1 MPRRCTSTA
10 CGPRSSGSP
19 DDGGEGVK
27 ITVPT
32 DDAELVG
39 LVHVEPEEARILVSL
54 ADQLQ
59 ALLAEALES
68 PVDDDSAVRRVLPDA
83 YRHEPEL
90 SDEWRRLSRRG
101 LVDRKIGFARTLS
114 TALTPIVAAGTAH
127 SVPLTMDAALDW
139 VRGIG
144 DLRLVIADR
153 MGIIVDGDEGS
164 FGEPGLRDV
173 YDWLAWMQD
182 GLVQVLEVRE
192 PGPEPAD
199 GGAA

>member
-1 MPRRCTSTA
+1 MR
-10 CGPRSSGSP
+10 
-19 DDGGEGVK
+19 

-32 DDAELVG
+32 DEPELVG
-39 LVHVEPEEARILVSL
+39 VVLVEPEEARILVSL

-68 PVDDDSAVRRVLPDA
+68 PIDDDSAVRRVLPDA

-90 SDEWRRLSRRG
+90 ADEWRRLSRRG
-101 LVDRKIGFARTLS
+101 LVDRKIGFARSLS
-114 TALTPIVAAGTAH
+114 TALAPVASEGVAR

-182 GLVQVLEVRE
+182 GIVQVLEAHE
-192 PGPEPAD
+192 TDAAD

>member
-1 MPRRCTSTA
+1 MRIEPA
-10 CGPRSSGSP
+10 GSP
-19 DDGGEGVK
+19 AAGAAGAV
-27 ITVPT
+27 
-32 DDAELVG
+32 LV
-39 LVHVEPEEARILVSL
+39 VRTEPEEARILVSL

-68 PVDDDSAVRRVLPDA
+68 PIDDDAAVRRLLPDA

-90 SDEWRRLSRRG
+90 ADEWRRLSRRG
-101 LVDRKIGFARTLS
+101 LVDRKIGFARSLS
-114 TALTPIVAAGTAH
+114 TALAPVAAEGVAR

-153 MGIIVDGDEGS
+153 MGIVVDGDEGS

-182 GLVQVLEVRE
+182 GIVQVLEAHE
-192 PGPEPAD
+192 TDAAD

>member
-1 MPRRCTSTA
+1 M
-10 CGPRSSGSP
+10 
-19 DDGGEGVK
+19 K

-32 DDAELVG
+32 DDPALVG
-39 LVHVEPEEARILVSL
+39 VVLVEPEEARILVSL

-83 YRHEPEL
+83 YRTEPEL
-90 SDEWRRLSRRG
+90 ADEWRRLSRRG
-101 LVDRKIGFARTLS
+101 LVDRKIGFARTLA
-114 TALTPIVAAGTAH
+114 TALAPVVEEGMARE
-127 SVPLTMDAALDW
+127 VPLTMDAALDW

-153 MGIIVDGDEGS
+153 MGIIVDGDTGM

-182 GLVQVLEVRE
+182 GLVQVLEARE
-192 PGPEPAD
+192 SNAEPAA
-199 GGAA
+199 GGAS

>member
-1 MPRRCTSTA
+1 M
-10 CGPRSSGSP
+10 
-19 DDGGEGVK
+19 
-27 ITVPT
+27 PT
-32 DDAELVG
+32 DDPALVG
-39 LVHVEPEEARILVSL
+39 LVLVEPEEARILVSL

-59 ALLAEALES
+59 ALLADALES

-90 SDEWRRLSRRG
+90 ADEWRRLSRRG

-114 TALTPIVAAGTAH
+114 TALAPIAHEGAART
-127 SVPLTMDAALDW
+127 VPLTMEAALDW

-153 MGIIVDGDEGS
+153 MGIIVDGDEGT

-182 GLVQVLEVRE
+182 GLVQVLEARE
-192 PGPEPAD
+192 PEAEPAG
-199 GGAA
+199 GGAP

>member
-1 MPRRCTSTA
+1 MR
-10 CGPRSSGSP
+10 
-19 DDGGEGVK
+19 

-32 DDAELVG
+32 DDDALVG
-39 LVHVEPEEARILVSL
+39 VVLVEPDEARILVSL

-68 PVDDDSAVRRVLPDA
+68 PIDDDSAVRRVLPDA
-83 YRHEPEL
+83 YRHDAEL
-90 SDEWRRLSRRG
+90 ADEWRRLSRRG
-101 LVDRKIGFARTLS
+101 LVDRKIGFARTLA
-114 TALTPIVAAGTAH
+114 TALAPVADEGVAR

-139 VRGIG
+139 VRGVG

-153 MGIIVDGDEGS
+153 MGIIVDGDEGA

-182 GLVQVLEVRE
+182 GLVQLLEARE
-192 PGPEPAD
+192 ADAAPAG
-199 GGAA
+199 GGAS

>member
-1 MPRRCTSTA
+1 MRIEPADRQGTEHPAGDHTIVVR
-10 CGPRSSGSP
+10 
-19 DDGGEGVK
+19 
-27 ITVPT
+27 
-32 DDAELVG
+32 
-39 LVHVEPEEARILVSL
+39 VEPEEARILVSL
-54 ADQLQ
+54 ANQLQ

-68 PVDDDSAVRRVLPDA
+68 PIDDDSAVRRLLPDA

-90 SDEWRRLSRRG
+90 ADEWRRLSRRG
-101 LVDRKIGFARTLS
+101 LVDRKIGFAHSIS
-114 TALTPIVAAGTAH
+114 TALAPLAADGAAR

-153 MGIIVDGDEGS
+153 MGILVDGDEGS

-182 GLVQVLEVRE
+182 GIVQVLEARE
-192 PGPEPAD
+192 ADVAD
-199 GGAA
+199 GATP

>member
-1 MPRRCTSTA
+1 MRITA
-10 CGPRSSGSP
+10 GHTDP
-19 DDGGEGVK
+19 GE
-27 ITVPT
+27 IAT
-32 DDAELVG
+32 
-39 LVHVEPEEARILVSL
+39 VHVEPEEARILVSL

-68 PVDDDSAVRRVLPDA
+68 PTDDSAVHRVLPDA

-90 SDEWRRLSRRG
+90 ADEWRRLSRRS
-101 LVDRKIGFARTLS
+101 LVDRKIGFARTIS
-114 TALTPIVAAGTAH
+114 TALAAVAADGVAR

-153 MGIIVDGDEGS
+153 MGIIVDGDEGA
-164 FGEPGLRDV
+164 FGEPGLHDV

-182 GLVQVLEVRE
+182 GLVQVLEAAE
-192 PGPEPAD
+192 STAAD
-199 GGAA
+199 GAGA

>member
-1 MPRRCTSTA
+1 M
-10 CGPRSSGSP
+10 
-19 DDGGEGVK
+19 K

-32 DDAELVG
+32 GDDAQPGVAG
-39 LVHVEPEEARILVSL
+39 IVIVEPEEARILVSL

-68 PVDDDSAVRRVLPDA
+68 PIDDDSAVRRLLPDA

-90 SDEWRRLSRRG
+90 ADEWRRLSRRG

-114 TALTPIVAAGTAH
+114 RALAPVANDDLSH
-127 SVPLTMDAALDW
+127 SVSISTDAALDW

-153 MGIIVDGDEGS
+153 MGIIVDGDEGT

-173 YDWLAWMQD
+173 YEWLAWMQD
-182 GLVQVLEVRE
+182 GLVQVIEASE
-192 PGPEPAD
+192 PPTSSEAGS
-199 GGAA
+199 

>member
-1 MPRRCTSTA
+1 M
-10 CGPRSSGSP
+10 
-19 DDGGEGVK
+19 K
-27 ITVPT
+27 ITVPA
-32 DDAELVG
+32 DDPALVG
-39 LVHVEPEEARILVSL
+39 LVHVEPDEARILVSL

-59 ALLAEALES
+59 ALLAEAIAS
-68 PVDDDSAVRRVLPDA
+68 PADDDSAVRRVLPDA

-90 SDEWRRLSRRG
+90 ADEWRRLSRRG

-114 TALTPIVAAGTAH
+114 TALAPVAEEGVART
-127 SVPLTMDAALDW
+127 VPLTMDAALDW

-153 MGIIVDGDEGS
+153 MGIIVDGDEGA

-182 GLVQVLEVRE
+182 GIVQVLEVRE
-192 PGPEPAD
+192 PDPEPAD
-199 GGAA
+199 GAAS

>member
-1 MPRRCTSTA
+1 MRITA
-10 CGPRSSGSP
+10 G
-19 DDGGEGVK
+19 DTAAGEALAGA
-27 ITVPT
+27 IAT
-32 DDAELVG
+32 
-39 LVHVEPEEARILVSL
+39 VHVEPEEARILVSL

-68 PVDDDSAVRRVLPDA
+68 PIDDDSAVRRVLPDA

-90 SDEWRRLSRRG
+90 ADEG
-101 LVDRKIGFARTLS
+101 VAR
-114 TALTPIVAAGTAH
+114 

-182 GLVQVLEVRE
+182 GLVQVLEV
-192 PGPEPAD
+192 PETD
-199 GGAA
+199 AAERAGS